1 MSDIFSRDLTYAGSI
16 LPEKTFLSD
25 TGGLGSGLVTGVRV
39 DYTQQLS
46 RMWSLT
52 SKGMVFIVAGDT
64 QGQFSIDELWG
75 SMAGGGPARPLP
87 GVCDPGSCSLAGMN
101 GLCGG
106 NYSGGG
112 GGAITMEHC
121 VVNNF
126 GVNGNNSN
134 MQLTKSVGVAFI
146 KLSGS

>member
-1 MSDIFSRDLTYAGSI
+1 MGDVFSRDLTYAGSI
-16 LPEKTFLSD
+16 LPEKTFLSN

-52 SKGMVFIVAGDT
+52 TPGMVFIVAGDT

-75 SMAGGGPARPLP
+75 TGGSTSGYPT
-87 GVCDPGSCSLAGMN
+87 VCAPGSCSLVGAN
-101 GLCGG
+101 GLCGNGG
-106 NYSGGG
+106 NQSAGSTGSV
-112 GGAITMEHC
+112 TMEHC
-121 VVNNF
+121 VISNF
-126 GVNGNNSN
+126 GINGNNGN

-146 KLSGS
+146 RMSGT

>member
-1 MSDIFSRDLTYAGSI
+1 MSDIFSRDLTYAGSV

-52 SKGMVFIVAGDT
+52 TPGMVFIVAGDT
-64 QGQFSIDELWG
+64 QGQFDIDELWG
-75 SMAGGGPARPLP
+75 TGGAVPAHPVCSP
-87 GVCDPGSCSLAGMN
+87 GNCSLVGTN

-106 NYSGGG
+106 THGSGGTG
-112 GGAITMEHC
+112 SITMENC

-126 GVNGNNSN
+126 GINGNNGN
-134 MQLTKSVGVAFI
+134 MQITKSVGVAFI